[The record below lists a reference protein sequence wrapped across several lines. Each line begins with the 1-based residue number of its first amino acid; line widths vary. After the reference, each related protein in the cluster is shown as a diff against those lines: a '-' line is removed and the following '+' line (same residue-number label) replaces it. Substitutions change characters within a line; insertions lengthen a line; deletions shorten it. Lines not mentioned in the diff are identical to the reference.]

1 MHEFLEFGNTLKAME
16 ITPVTIKDIN
26 QLALLFDS
34 YRVFY
39 KMESD
44 IAGARVFISERIK
57 KSDSII
63 FAARVE
69 DAGLVGFV
77 QLYPLFSST
86 RMKRLWLLNDL
97 YISPLFRGR
106 KISLGLIDR
115 AKQHA
120 RETGAAGLSL
130 ETAKS
135 NLIGNSLYKKAD
147 FVLDEDHNF
156 YSWNV

>member
-1 MHEFLEFGNTLKAME
+1 MNLLEFGTTYKVME
-16 ITPVTIKDIN
+16 ITPVTIEDID
-26 QLALLFDS
+26 QLSLLFDS

-39 KMESD
+39 KMKSD
-44 IAGARVFISERIK
+44 VRGARVFISERIK
-57 KSDSII
+57 KSDSVI
-63 FAARVE
+63 FVARVE
-69 DAGLVGFV
+69 DAVLVGFV

-97 YISPLFRGR
+97 YISPLFRGK
-106 KISLGLIDR
+106 KISVGLIDR

-120 RETGAAGLSL
+120 RETHAAGLSL

-135 NLIGNSLYKKAD
+135 NLIGNSLYKKTN